1 MPRRIIF
8 VVLFLVML
16 VALHVC
22 INLQVGYYI
31 GLDFEKESDSGKA
44 QKLLM
49 LLDCKWID
57 RPLHS
62 VGYVCILVH
71 DAKRFINCLPAVD
84 LIKVGRLVWSAWF
97 GLAQD
102 FETYANFNF

>member
-49 LLDCKWID
+49 LLDCK
-57 RPLHS
+57 
-62 VGYVCILVH
+62 
-71 DAKRFINCLPAVD
+71 
-84 LIKVGRLVWSAWF
+84 
-97 GLAQD
+97 
-102 FETYANFNF
+102 